1 MTYEQPQSEIEK
13 SVVVLGLAYAA
24 SLIALIVWI
33 A

>member
-1 MTYEQPQSEIEK
+1 MYERQQYDITT
-13 SVVVLGLAYAA
+13 SVVVLGAVYAA